1 MVCVIILEDLADLF
15 DNKRSAQQTLWS
27 HLQRSIVSNSYVSL
41 LMTKREEDIE
51 KCFFIH
57 C

>member
-27 HLQRSIVSNSYVSL
+27 KNALTEV
-41 LMTKREEDIE
+41 
-51 KCFFIH
+51 
-57 C
+57 